1 MSKIESLPSEF
12 PHVVS
17 SSDTQLVVS
26 NLDIVQ
32 DCVPVET
39 MDPFL
44 LEDNSFKAAKG
55 LVDYV

>member
-17 SSDTQLVVS
+17 SSDTQHVVP

-32 DCVPVET
+32 DCVPVGT

-44 LEDNSFKAAKG
+44 LEDNPFKTAKG
-55 LVDYV
+55 LVNYV